1 MATAHQ
7 LSLPEAV
14 IHQRNGPVVDGLGVS
29 YDLRVTDLPTSLA
42 RGQCPRF

>member
-14 IHQRNGPVVDGLGVS
+14 IHQRNSAGLS
-29 YDLRVTDLPTSLA
+29 RTPADSLA
-42 RGQCPRF
+42 GTVRGKSTRR